1 MIKSSNY
8 FLLSLILLV
17 IAGCAT
23 KPKTTGPLQQAQWE
37 TKALIKDLKTNKNQ
51 TLTIDIYAVKNDR
64 ARIEIS
70 ALMGFQV
77 ASLVMDNKDIS
88 YAIYPQKKFYYGVN
102 SEEAF
107 LRIINLPL
115 HPMNLINVA
124 FEEPVRGSGWQCF
137 KDPSGQISHCTNT
150 VRKMRIVWASR
161 VDGAKKVV
169 ITAPQF
175 EMQWAYEAPQTEVQF
190 KPELFTLRQPKGFK
204 AIQIN

>member
-1 MIKSSNY
+1 MTRSSNY
-8 FLLSLILLV
+8 FLFTLILLA

-23 KPKTTGPLQQAQWE
+23 KPKIIGPLQQAQWE
-37 TKALIKDLKTNKNQ
+37 TKALIKDLKTNKSQSLN
-51 TLTIDIYAVKNDR
+51 IDIYAVKNDR
-64 ARIEIS
+64 ARLEIS

-88 YAIYPQKKFYYGVN
+88 YAIYPQKKFFYGKN

-107 LRIINLPL
+107 SRVINLPL

-124 FEEPVRGSGWQCF
+124 FEEPVRGSGWQCA
-137 KDPSGQISHCTNT
+137 KDQSGQLASCTNAE
-150 VRKMRIVWASR
+150 RKMRIVWSGR
-161 VDGAKKVV
+161 VDGAKKVL

-175 EMQWAYEAPQTEVQF
+175 EMQWAYQAPQTEVQF
-190 KPELFTLRQPKGFK
+190 KPELFTLRQPNGFK

>member
-1 MIKSSNY
+1 MNRSSNY
-8 FLLSLILLV
+8 FLLILILLV
-17 IAGCAT
+17 ISGCAT

-51 TLTIDIYAVKNDR
+51 TLNIDIYAVKNDR

-77 ASLVMDNKDIS
+77 ASLVMDHKDIS
-88 YAIYPQKKFYYGVN
+88 YAIYPQKRFYYGAN
-102 SEEAF
+102 SEAAF
-107 LRIINLPL
+107 SRVINLPL

-124 FEEPVRGSGWQCF
+124 FEEPVRGSGWQCT
-137 KDPSGQISHCTNT
+137 KDQAGQLSSCLNAE
-150 VRKMRIVWASR
+150 RKMRIVWSGRA
-161 VDGAKKVV
+161 DGAKKVV